1 MNEWNQKKKLLFIYN
16 PRAGKEKIRSNLL
29 DIIDIFAKA
38 DYEITV
44 YPTQSQGDGR
54 KAVVER
60 KKKFFDLIVC
70 CGGDGTL
77 DEVVSGMM
85 YSSESCQSGMF
96 LQGVRMILHQ
106 VLEFREE

>member
-16 PRAGKEKIRSNLL
+16 PRAGKEKIRSNFL

-70 CGGDGTL
+70 CRRAVPFRL
-77 DEVVSGMM
+77 RRAQRWRQVRSAA
-85 YSSESCQSGMF
+85 
-96 LQGVRMILHQ
+96 LWVRMRQGQAALRR
-106 VLEFREE
+106 LP

>member
-1 MNEWNQKKKLLFIYN
+1 MLSGGNTVVFLRERQVECDQSGWEIRAMNEWDQKKKLLFIYN

-38 DYEITV
+38 DYEIMV

-60 KKKFFDLIVC
+60 KKKFFDLIWS
-70 CGGDGTL
+70 TL
-77 DEVVSGMM
+77 T
-85 YSSESCQSGMF
+85 
-96 LQGVRMILHQ
+96 
-106 VLEFREE
+106 